1 MCLYPVYAPGS
12 ARPSMGLIATFSLL
26 LTWAPH
32 RCVQPPGSERAVQG
46 SGWSVGFVT
55 SSQSLTGFLA
65 LPLASCVTLGWCLNL
80 SEPCV
85 CIGGLLNQ
93 APSQYRSP
101 QSHTQ

>member
-46 SGWSVGFVT
+46 SGWRVGFVT

-65 LPLASCVTLGWCLNL
+65 LPLASCVTLG
-80 SEPCV
+80 
-85 CIGGLLNQ
+85 
-93 APSQYRSP
+93 
-101 QSHTQ
+101 